1 MCLIRR
7 VYLYCL
13 FGIQLTII
21 TLVCMSQTMRHVL
34 ISLVWNAYM
43 LGLWSLTPLS
53 TICQLYRGGQ
63 FYWWRKPEY
72 PEKTTDLIQVTNKL
86 DHIMLYRVHL
96 AMNLVRT
103 HSFSDDRIS
112 QAVVYPTTIRWR
124 PHDDPRYIVKGDK

>member
-1 MCLIRR
+1 
-7 VYLYCL
+7 
-13 FGIQLTII
+13 
-21 TLVCMSQTMRHVL
+21 
-34 ISLVWNAYM
+34 M
-43 LGLWSLTPLS
+43 LSLWSLTPLS
-53 TICQLYRGGQ
+53 TICQLYHGGQ

-112 QAVVYPTTIRWR
+112 QAVVYPTTIRGR
-124 PHDDPRYIVKGDK
+124 PHDDPRFIVKGDKQLFVLLIFDELLTFFSNLTPSMFISILCGNYLNTSI